1 METGDHH
8 RRLAAAYALED
19 QSQLLEQ
26 YDSWANDYDADL
38 AASGYRMP
46 PVVAGLVVR
55 HIPDTFAPILDAG
68 SGTGLLG
75 EALHVL
81 GYSNLTALDISEG
94 MLKVAAAKGIYRE
107 TRQMALG
114 DPLEFP
120 DRHFAGVAAMGV
132 LTVGHAPPSSL
143 DELVRIATP
152 GGVIIFS
159 MLHQEPVESHFK
171 AKQDELERR
180 GLWRLVEDTPC
191 FQSLPYGEPGV
202 SHKVYV
208 YRVL

>member
-1 METGDHH
+1 MGTGDHR
-8 RRLAAAYALED
+8 RRLAAAYALKS

-26 YDSWANDYDADL
+26 YDSWASQYDADL

-46 PVVAGLVVR
+46 PVVTALLVR
-55 HIPDTFAPILDAG
+55 HIPDTSSPILDAG
-68 SGTGLLG
+68 SGTGILG
-75 EALHVL
+75 EGLYVL

-94 MLKVAAAKGIYRE
+94 MLKVAASKGIYRA

-114 DPLEFP
+114 DPLDFP
-120 DRHFAGVAAMGV
+120 DSHFAAIVAMGV

-143 DELVRIATP
+143 DELVRITRP

-159 MLHQEPVESHFK
+159 MLHQEPVESDFK
-171 AKQDELERR
+171 RNQEDLEHQ
-180 GLWRLVEDTPC
+180 GLWRLVEDTPY
-191 FQSLPYGEPGV
+191 FQSLPYGEPEV
-202 SHKVYV
+202 FHKAYV

>member
-1 METGDHH
+1 METGGH
-8 RRLAAAYALED
+8 RQRLAAAYNLESKD
-19 QSQLLEQ
+19 QLLEQ
-26 YDSWANDYDADL
+26 YDSRATQYDADL

-46 PVVAGLVVR
+46 PVVAGLIVR
-55 HIPDTFAPILDAG
+55 HIPDTSVPILDAG

-94 MLKVAAAKGIYRE
+94 MLKVAASKGIYHE

-114 DPLEFP
+114 EHLDFS
-120 DRHFAGVAAMGV
+120 DGCFDGVVAMGV

-143 DELVRIATP
+143 DELVRITRS

-159 MLHQEPVESHFK
+159 MLHQEPVESDFK
-171 AKQDELERR
+171 RKQDDLARQDR
-180 GLWRLVEDTPC
+180 WRLIKETPY
-191 FQSLPYGEPGV
+191 FQSLPYGEPDV
-202 SHKVYV
+202 SHKAYV

>member
-1 METGDHH
+1 METSDHQS
-8 RRLAAAYALED
+8 RLAAAYNLESKD
-19 QSQLLEQ
+19 QLLEQ
-26 YDSWANDYDADL
+26 YDTWATQYDADL

-55 HIPDTFAPILDAG
+55 HIPDTSAPILDAG

-94 MLKVAAAKGIYRE
+94 MLNVAASKGIYRE

-114 DPLEFP
+114 EHLDFP
-120 DRHFAGVAAMGV
+120 THHFDGVVAMGV

-143 DELVRIATP
+143 DELVRITTP
-152 GGVIIFS
+152 GGIIIFS
-159 MLHQEPVESHFK
+159 MLHQEPVESDFK
-171 AKQDELERR
+171 RKQDDLARQTQ
-180 GLWRLVEDTPC
+180 WRLVEDTPY
-191 FQSLPYGEPGV
+191 FQSLPYGEPDV
-202 SHKVYV
+202 SHKAYV

>member
-1 METGDHH
+1 METGDH
-8 RRLAAAYALED
+8 RQRLAAAYNLESKD
-19 QSQLLEQ
+19 QLLEQ
-26 YDSWANDYDADL
+26 YDSWATQYDADL

-46 PVVAGLVVR
+46 PVVAGLIVR
-55 HIPDTFAPILDAG
+55 HIPDTSAPILDAG

-94 MLKVAAAKGIYRE
+94 MLKVAASKGIYRA

-114 DPLEFP
+114 EHLDFP
-120 DRHFAGVAAMGV
+120 DDCFDGVVAMGV

-143 DELVRIATP
+143 EELVRITSP

-159 MLHQEPVESHFK
+159 MLHQEPVESDFRQ
-171 AKQDELERR
+171 KQEELERL
-180 GLWRLVEDTPC
+180 GLWRLVEDTSY
-191 FQSLPYGEPGV
+191 FQSLPYGEPEV
-202 SHKVYV
+202 SHKAHVYQ
-208 YRVL
+208 VL

>member
-1 METGDHH
+1 METGEHQ
-8 RRLAAAYALED
+8 RRLAAAYNLDSRE
-19 QSQLLEQ
+19 QLLEQ
-26 YDSWANDYDADL
+26 YDSWATQYDADL

-46 PVVAGLVVR
+46 PVVAGLIVR
-55 HIPDTFAPILDAG
+55 HIPDTSVPILDAG

-94 MLKVAAAKGIYRE
+94 MLKVATRKGIYRE

-114 DPLEFP
+114 EHLDFP
-120 DRHFAGVAAMGV
+120 THNFDGVVAMGV

-143 DELVRIATP
+143 DELVRITIP

-159 MLHQEPVESHFK
+159 MLHQEPVESDFRRE
-171 AKQDELERR
+171 QEELERR
-180 GLWRLVEDTPC
+180 GIWRLVEDTPY
-191 FQSLPYGEPGV
+191 FQSLPYGEPDV
-202 SHKVYV
+202 YHKAYV

>member
-1 METGDHH
+1 METSDHQ
-8 RRLAAAYALED
+8 RRLAAAYNLESKD
-19 QSQLLEQ
+19 QLLEQ
-26 YDSWANDYDADL
+26 YDTWATQYDADL

-55 HIPDTFAPILDAG
+55 HLPDTSAPILDAG

-94 MLKVAAAKGIYRE
+94 MLKVAASKGIYRAA
-107 TRQMALG
+107 RQMALG
-114 DPLEFP
+114 EHLDFP
-120 DRHFAGVAAMGV
+120 DSCFDGVVAMGV

-143 DELVRIATP
+143 DELLRITRP

-159 MLHQEPVESHFK
+159 MLHQEPVESDFK
-171 AKQDELERR
+171 RKQDDLSNQDC
-180 GLWRLVEDTPC
+180 WRLVEETAY
-191 FQSLPYGEPGV
+191 FQSLPYGEPEV
-202 SHKVYV
+202 SHKAYV